1 MDDGLNFGLQFA
13 KMAGGLAVVLA
24 ALLACAY
31 ALKRTG
37 LWLRKQESESWLRI
51 LAQQTVG
58 LKHQLILLRVHDQ
71 TLLVGISP
79 QGIHLLT
86 RIEGGAGTAGSV
98 APPLTEEPR

>member
-31 ALKRTG
+31 GLKKTG
-37 LWLRKQESESWLRI
+37 LWLKRPESDSWIHI
-51 LAQQTVG
+51 LAQQTIG
-58 LKHQLILLRVHDQ
+58 LKHQIILLKVQDQ

-79 QGIHLLT
+79 QGINLLSH
-86 RIEGGAGTAGSV
+86 IEGGAGHPGIVGT
-98 APPLTEEPR
+98 PLTEEPK